1 MRIKYLREQG
11 YDLYGTRHWAVR
23 FICYL
28 VFSLLLVPI
37 VVVII
42 ASFNPQPYLSFSLK
56 EFSLTWYLQF
66 FEDFRWR
73 HSLWLSLYVALL
85 TVCVTIPLG
94 TMAALAMVRVPFR
107 GKGIFQFLV
116 LAPFLIPGLVLGI
129 GLLIFMNIIQI
140 RGSIASLVAGH
151 SILTLPL
158 AFLTIR
164 SVLVG
169 LNPAVEEAS
178 VGLGAS
184 HIRTFLEIT
193 LPLIKPGL
201 LAASFFVFIFSFNEF
216 IVSLFLT
223 THRTMTLPIRV
234 WTSLKYEISPIVAAT
249 STILILVS
257 VVTLAMASRLLSL
270 ERLSRR
276 GQIQGKE
283 REM

>member
-1 MRIKYLREQG
+1 MKIEQLREES

-23 FICYL
+23 FLCYL
-28 VFSLLLVPI
+28 SFLLLLSPII
-37 VVVII
+37 VVIA

-56 EFSLTWYLQF
+56 EFSLTWYAQF

-73 HSLWLSLYVALL
+73 GSLWLSFYVALL
-85 TVCVTIPLG
+85 TVCVSVPLG
-94 TMAALAMVRVPFR
+94 TVAAVAMVRLPFR

-129 GLLIFMNIIQI
+129 GLLILMNTVQT

-158 AFLTIR
+158 AFLSVR

-169 LNPAVEEAS
+169 LNPVIEEAA
-178 VGLGAS
+178 VGLGAGRM
-184 HIRTFLEIT
+184 RTFFEIT
-193 LPLIKPGL
+193 LPLIKPGVL
-201 LAASFFVFIFSFNEF
+201 TASFFVFILSFNEF

-223 THRTMTLPIRV
+223 THRTMTLPIRI

-249 STILILVS
+249 STIL
-257 VVTLAMASRLLSL
+257 VVISIITLAAASQLLSI

-276 GQIQGKE
+276 GE
-283 REM
+283 RRD